1 MGWYNNGDGMMN
13 GSGYAIFAMILMLLF
28 FVVLI
33 WVVVRTV
40 DHGSHSGRHGD
51 HSHRSDGSG
60 RSDHS
65 SEALAHL
72 NMRLAKGEIPAD
84 EYNALKEHLKR

>member
-1 MGWYNNGDGMMN
+1 MGWYNDGYGMMN
-13 GSGYAIFAMILMLLF
+13 GSGYAIFGMILMVLF
-28 FVVLI
+28 VTILV

-40 DHGSHSGRHGD
+40 DHGSHSGRHSMD
-51 HSHRSDGSG
+51 SNQPHP
-60 RSDHS
+60 S

-84 EYNALKEHLKR
+84 EYAALKAHLKK

>member
-1 MGWYNNGDGMMN
+1 MGWYSNGDGMMN
-13 GSGYAIFAMILMLLF
+13 GSGYAIFGMVLMVLF

-33 WVVVRTV
+33 WVVVRMV
-40 DHGSHSGRHGD
+40 DHGSHSGRHSD
-51 HSHRSDGSG
+51 HSHRWDGPD

-84 EYNALKEHLKR
+84 EYNALKDHLKR

>member
-1 MGWYNNGDGMMN
+1 MMN
-13 GSGYAIFAMILMLLF
+13 GSGYAIFGMILMVLF
-28 FVVLI
+28 LVVI
-33 WVVVRTV
+33 VWVIVRMV
-40 DHGSHSGRHGD
+40 DHGSHSDRHSD
-51 HSHRSDGSG
+51 HSH

-84 EYNALKEHLKR
+84 EYNALKDHLKR